1 MIEAFKAVKAYQD
14 EQSLSQNDPVAEV
27 VSKFGDPE
35 SFGEREIRVLA
46 DLQKIA
52 YGTKLFCTP
61 PPTQTDSVTVSKAG
75 WELIC
80 QAIGGHAA
88 IVQFMVLGR
97 HDLALE
103 EARKWVEGFDQAAQQ
118 VSTPGQADK

>member
-1 MIEAFKAVKAYQD
+1 MSEAFKAVKAYQD
-14 EQSLSQNDPVAEV
+14 EQSLSQNDPIAEV

-52 YGTKLFCTP
+52 YGTKLFSAP
-61 PPTQTDSVTVSKAG
+61 PPALTDSVTVSKAG

-80 QAIGGHAA
+80 QAIGGHGA
-88 IVQFMVLGR
+88 ILQFMTLGR

-103 EARKWVEGFDQAAQQ
+103 EAHKWVAAFSKAAELVEGD
-118 VSTPGQADK
+118 

>member
-14 EQSLSQNDPVAEV
+14 KQSLSQSEPVAEV

-52 YGTKLFCTP
+52 YGTKLFCAP
-61 PPTQTDSVTVSKAG
+61 PPALTDSVTISKED

-88 IVQFMVLGR
+88 ILQFMTLGR

-103 EARKWVEGFDQAAQQ
+103 EASKWVDGFDQAAQV
-118 VSTPGQADK
+118 VSTSDQTDK